1 MTDSIERLSFEL
13 TASAL
18 LEQERALTRL
28 RSGAGAVLGAASI
41 AGSLWGTRAA
51 GHSLDA
57 WALLATLAFAL
68 CSASAIW
75 ALLPRDLT
83 LWFNGDALLA
93 AGDVRGLHD
102 VADGYRTAC
111 DWIEPYI
118 EVNRRT
124 LDRLASWLTV
134 ACILLAAEVVLQTI
148 SIVK

>member
-1 MTDSIERLSFEL
+1 MSDSIERLSYEL

-18 LEQERALTRL
+18 AEQERSLTSL

-51 GHSLDA
+51 GHSLDP
-57 WALLATLAFAL
+57 WALLAAMAFAL

-75 ALLPRDLT
+75 VLMPRNLALS
-83 LWFNGDALLA
+83 FNGEELLA
-93 AGDVRGLHD
+93 AGEAHSPAA

-111 DWIEPYI
+111 QWMEPYM

-124 LDRLASWLTV
+124 LDRLANWLTF
-134 ACILLAAEVVLQTI
+134 ACGLLSAEVLLQTI
-148 SIVK
+148 SIIE

>member
-1 MTDSIERLSFEL
+1 MSDSIERLSYEL

-18 LEQERALTRL
+18 AEQERSLTSL

-75 ALLPRDLT
+75 VLLPRDLA
-83 LWFNGDALLA
+83 LSFNGGELLA
-93 AGDVRGLHD
+93 AGDARGLSAL
-102 VADGYRTAC
+102 ADGYRTAC
-111 DWIEPYI
+111 DWIEPHM
-118 EVNRRT
+118 ELNRRT
-124 LDRLASWLTV
+124 LDRLANWLTF
-134 ACILLAAEVVLQTI
+134 ACILLSAEVILQTI
-148 SIVK
+148 SILE